1 MPHPG
6 PVLMLRISDLTYR
19 IGSRHLFDRAQATI
33 NTGHRVGLVGRNGA
47 GKTTLLRLIAGELEP
62 DGGCIEVPARCR
74 IGLTRQDAPAGPESL
89 IETVLAADSEVQRL
103 TAAAEAATDPH
114 AIAEIHARLRDTEA
128 HSAPARAARILAGLG
143 FSEAAQQQPCN
154 TFSGGWRM
162 RVGLAALLFVE
173 PDILLLDEPTNHLD
187 LEASLWLEGYL
198 RRYPGTI
205 VLVSH
210 DRGLL
215 NRAVGEILHVEGGSL
230 TLYPGGYDR
239 FEATRRARIALS
251 ENVRAKQ
258 AGERARIQAFVD
270 RFRYKASKA
279 RQAQSRLK
287 LLARMEPIAEAREEE
302 VPTFAFPEP
311 EALASPLLNL
321 DGAAVGY
328 DATPVLRKL
337 SLRIDADDRIALLGA
352 NGNGKST
359 LMRLL
364 AGRLSPLS
372 GSITRSPKLRVGY
385 FAQHQADELDLEVTP
400 VVVLGRRRPRDSEL
414 QLRQHLG
421 RFGFSQQR
429 ADTTIANLSGGE
441 KARLLFALMSA
452 EAPHL
457 LLLDEPTNH
466 LDLAAREALVQAINA
481 FSGGVVIV
489 SHDPHVIG
497 LTADRLWLIEGGG
510 VVPFDGD
517 LDDYRA
523 LVLEHERADSSARTK
538 ASAGEG
544 RRPGRQEQRRI
555 AGERRLALAPL
566 KQRLAAAED
575 AVERLHTEQ
584 SRLTGLIADPTLYQ
598 GDASALVA
606 LRKQLAQVEKDVAE
620 AEAAWIAAHEAWEE
634 AQAATA
640 AETARGR

>member
-1 MPHPG
+1 
-6 PVLMLRISDLTYR
+6 MLRISDLTYR
-19 IGSRHLFDRAQATI
+19 IAARVLFDRAQATI

-62 DGGCIEVPARCR
+62 DGGRIETPAHCR

-89 IETVLAADSEVQRL
+89 IATVLAADSEITRL

-114 AIAEIHARLRDTEA
+114 SIADIHARLRDADA

-143 FSEAAQQQPCN
+143 FSETAQQQPCN

-162 RVGLAALLFVE
+162 RIGLAALLFLQ

-187 LEASLWLEGYL
+187 LEAALWLEGYL

-215 NRAVGEILHVEGGSL
+215 NRAVDEILHLEGGAL

-239 FEATRRARIALS
+239 FEATLRARIALS
-251 ENVRAKQ
+251 EKARAKQ

-270 RFRYKASKA
+270 RFRYKATKA

-311 EALASPLLNL
+311 EALPSPLLNL

-328 DATPVLRKL
+328 DDTPVLRKL

-364 AGRLSPLS
+364 AGRLNPAA
-372 GSITRSPKLRVGY
+372 GTVVRSPKLRVGY
-385 FAQHQADELDLEVTP
+385 FAQHQAD
-400 VVVLGRRRPRDSEL
+400 RRPLTQAACRL
-414 QLRQHLG
+414 
-421 RFGFSQQR
+421 FCP
-429 ADTTIANLSGGE
+429 ASGG
-441 KARLLFALMSA
+441 
-452 EAPHL
+452 
-457 LLLDEPTNH
+457 
-466 LDLAAREALVQAINA
+466 
-481 FSGGVVIV
+481 
-489 SHDPHVIG
+489 
-497 LTADRLWLIEGGG
+497 
-510 VVPFDGD
+510 
-517 LDDYRA
+517 
-523 LVLEHERADSSARTK
+523 RT
-538 ASAGEG
+538 
-544 RRPGRQEQRRI
+544 
-555 AGERRLALAPL
+555 
-566 KQRLAAAED
+566 
-575 AVERLHTEQ
+575 
-584 SRLTGLIADPTLYQ
+584 
-598 GDASALVA
+598 
-606 LRKQLAQVEKDVAE
+606 
-620 AEAAWIAAHEAWEE
+620 
-634 AQAATA
+634 
-640 AETARGR
+640 

>member
-1 MPHPG
+1 
-6 PVLMLRISDLTYR
+6 MLRISDLTYR

>member
-1 MPHPG
+1 
-6 PVLMLRISDLTYR
+6 MLRISDLTYR
-19 IGSRHLFDRAQATI
+19 IGARVLFDRAQATI
-33 NTGHRVGLVGRNGA
+33 NTGHRAGLVGRNGA

-62 DGGCIEVPARCR
+62 DGGRIETPARSR

-89 IETVLAADSEVQRL
+89 IETVLAANSEIQRL

-114 AIAEIHARLRDTEA
+114 SIADIHDRLRDTDA

-143 FSEAAQQQPCN
+143 FSETAQQQPCN

-162 RVGLAALLFVE
+162 RIGLAALLFLQ

-187 LEASLWLEGYL
+187 LEAALWLEGYL

-215 NRAVGEILHVEGGSL
+215 NRAVDEILHLEGGSL

-251 ENVRAKQ
+251 EKARTKQ

-270 RFRYKASKA
+270 RFRYKATKA

-302 VPTFAFPEP
+302 VPTFGFPEP
-311 EALASPLLNL
+311 EALPSPLLNL

-328 DATPVLRKL
+328 DDTPVLRKL

-359 LMRLL
+359 FMRLL
-364 AGRLSPLS
+364 AGRLSPAA
-372 GSITRSPKLRVGY
+372 GTVVRSPKLRVGY
-385 FAQHQADELDLEVTP
+385 FAQHQADELDLGVTP
-400 VVVLGRRRPRDSEL
+400 AVVLGRRRPRDTDL
-414 QLRQHLG
+414 QVRQHLG
-421 RFGFSQQR
+421 RFGFSQAR

-481 FSGGVVIV
+481 FSGGVVVV
-489 SHDPHVIG
+489 SHDPHLIS
-497 LTADRLWLIEGGG
+497 LTADRLWLIEGGT

-517 LDDYRA
+517 LDDYRS
-523 LVLEHERADSSARTK
+523 LVLERGRAEGAIRTK
-538 ASAGEG
+538 ATAGEG
-544 RRPGRQEQRRI
+544 RRPGRQEQRRL

-566 KQRLAAAED
+566 KQSLTAAEA
-575 AVERLHTEQ
+575 AVERLHAEQ
-584 SRLTGLIADPTLYQ
+584 SRLTNLIADPALYA

-606 LRKQLAQVEKDVAE
+606 LRKQLAQVEKDVAQ
-620 AEAAWIAAHEAWEE
+620 AEAAWIAAHEAWED
-634 AQAATA
+634 AQSAMATEM
-640 AETARGR
+640 ETASSR

>member
-1 MPHPG
+1 
-6 PVLMLRISDLTYR
+6 MLRISDLTYR
-19 IGSRHLFDRAQATI
+19 IGARLLFDRAQATI

-47 GKTTLLRLIAGELEP
+47 GKTTLVRLIAGELEP
-62 DGGCIEVPARCR
+62 DGGRIETPARCR

-89 IETVLAADSEVQRL
+89 IETVLAADTEMRRL

-114 AIAEIHARLRDTEA
+114 TIAEIHARLRDTDA

-143 FSEAAQQQPCN
+143 FSESAQQQPCN

-162 RVGLAALLFVE
+162 RVGLAALLFLE

-187 LEASLWLEGYL
+187 LEAALWLEGYL

-215 NRAVGEILHVEGGSL
+215 NRAVDEILHLEGGSL

-251 ENVRAKQ
+251 EKARTKQ

-270 RFRYKASKA
+270 RFRYKATKA

-287 LLARMEPIAEAREEE
+287 LLARMEPIAESREEE

-311 EALASPLLNL
+311 EALPSPLLNL
-321 DGAAVGY
+321 DDAAVGY
-328 DATPVLRKL
+328 DATAVLRKL

-364 AGRLSPLS
+364 AGRLNPLS
-372 GSITRSPKLRVGY
+372 GSIVRSPKLRVGY
-385 FAQHQADELDLEVTP
+385 FAQHQADELDLAATP
-400 VVVLGRRRPRDSEL
+400 VVVLGRRRPRDTEL
-414 QLRQHLG
+414 QARQHLG
-421 RFGFSQQR
+421 RFGFSQER

-466 LDLAAREALVQAINA
+466 LDLDAREALVQAINA
-481 FSGGVVIV
+481 FPGGVVIV
-489 SHDPHVIG
+489 SHDPHVIN
-497 LTADRLWLIEGGG
+497 LTADRLWLIEGGS

-523 LVLEHERADSSARTK
+523 LVLERGRADGSIRSKTA
-538 ASAGEG
+538 AGEG
-544 RRPGRQEQRRI
+544 RRPGRQEQRRL
-555 AGERRLALAPL
+555 AGERRLVLAPL
-566 KQRLAAAED
+566 KQRLAATEA
-575 AVERLHTEQ
+575 AVERLHAEQ
-584 SRLTGLIADPTLYQ
+584 SRLTSLIADPALYQ
-598 GDASALVA
+598 ADASALVA
-606 LRKQLAQVEKDVAE
+606 LRKQLAQVDKDVAE

-634 AQAATA
+634 GQAAIA
-640 AETARGR
+640 AETERSR